1 MTFATNDDLLDYQ
14 ADIFEHG
21 VDSWTTELASAEYD
35 VLRRI
40 ETEWWNVERNNSRNR
55 GLIYTVGGTFDATRL
70 IDTQW
75 TRATVFRALSAYIL
89 PKLSTWRPEGDSFR
103 ELISFYQTR
112 YSEEFSAELA
122 KGVQYDSDDDGSISD
137 SEKVQ
142 TQQNRLFI

>member
-1 MTFATNDDLLDYQ
+1 MTFATNKDLLDYQ

-35 VLRRI
+35 VLRKI
-40 ETEWWNVERNNSRNR
+40 ETDWWNVERNYSRRVNYI
-55 GLIYTVGGTFDATRL
+55 GLGGTFDATKL

-75 TRATVFRALSAYIL
+75 TRATVYRALSAYIL

-103 ELISFYQTR
+103 ELISHYQTR
-112 YSEEFSAELA
+112 YNEEFSAELA
-122 KGVQYDSDDDGSISD
+122 KGVEYDTNNDNQIDEG
-137 SEKVQ
+137 EKVQ